1 LCRILFFRLN
11 KRLLINIFVNKNAK
25 MDKKLL
31 ILVQFMELLNNFV
44 LTLMLLFKHI
54 ILLDEIKHVLIILR
68 DNFN

>member
-1 LCRILFFRLN
+1 
-11 KRLLINIFVNKNAK
+11 